1 MLNCFEEYEK
11 LDKIQLLSTTRVLT
25 KSQVKILLDYYQ
37 PCLSQPHPSQA
48 VQTIMLYLL
57 SGEEFDT
64 LYKKQAIR
72 AIRKGIPSF
81 FRSIRS
87 VLNLQPEKVSIVISI
102 LYSLS
107 Q

>member
-11 LDKIQLLSTTRVLT
+11 LDKIQLLSTTRVFT

-37 PCLSQPHPSQA
+37 PCLSQPYPSQA

-57 SGEEFDT
+57 SGEEFAS

-81 FRSIRS
+81 FRSSRS